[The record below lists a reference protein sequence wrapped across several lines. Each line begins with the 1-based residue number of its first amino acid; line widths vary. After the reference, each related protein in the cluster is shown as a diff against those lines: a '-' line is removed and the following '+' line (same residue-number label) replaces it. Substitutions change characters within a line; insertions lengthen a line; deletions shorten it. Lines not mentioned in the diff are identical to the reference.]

1 MDGGEGM
8 GKTEKWEPLV
18 KMWLCRWCH
27 HMHARNTT
35 DTQSM
40 SSKFC
45 DRWSVVPSR
54 RHNPGYG
61 PVKGQAGMLHAAGK
75 GLNAWH
81 TLSISIV
88 LRAWWHPYSKVVLH
102 WITCEVGNFDFRKV
116 SQTMQQKV
124 HLDFRSQIIFVLIFI
139 LFSKNNFRSYSILV
153 LKIIFVFNFVLRQ
166 RLIASAYMLTIT
178 WNTNMN
184 KDGIANS

>member
-1 MDGGEGM
+1 MSSYG
-8 GKTEKWEPLV
+8 
-18 KMWLCRWCH
+18 
-27 HMHARNTT
+27 HMHARNSNTT

-45 DRWSVVPSR
+45 DRWSVVPPSDTILATGLWR
-54 RHNPGYG
+54 
-61 PVKGQAGMLHAAGK
+61 VKQACCILLARNWMLDI
-75 GLNAWH
+75 LWV
-81 TLSISIV
+81 SVV
-88 LRAWWHPYSKVVLH
+88 LRAWWHPYSKVGLH

-116 SQTMQQKV
+116 SKTMQQKV

-153 LKIIFVFNFVLRQ
+153 LKIILVFNFVLRQ

-184 KDGIANS
+184 KDGIANW